1 MDVTI
6 TATFKTGD
14 TALRHHNGERVTVV
28 GELAADD
35 RTGYDPQEVGVM
47 HLIHFPDGSD
57 ADAFND
63 ELSEWRLSA

>member
-1 MDVTI
+1 MDMTI
-6 TATFKTGD
+6 TATFKTDD
-14 TALRHHNGERVTVV
+14 TTLRHHNGERVTVV

-35 RTGYDPQEVGVM
+35 RPGIM